1 MAYSFF
7 WTNEAVEN
15 LEEILD
21 YLHYKWTIKE
31 VNNFKLKLSK
41 FIELIQSNPNLF
53 PSSDKLP
60 HLRKA
65 VMSKQTS
72 LFYQVVDSEIYLISI
87 FINKKDLSRLK

>member
-7 WTNEAVEN
+7 WTNEAIDN

-60 HLRKA
+60 RHFLSTIRKE
-65 VMSKQTS
+65 T
-72 LFYQVVDSEIYLISI
+72 YL
-87 FINKKDLSRLK
+87 DHTTYRLVLTL